1 MHPAS
6 AETSF
11 GFGAAGGVSVTATM
25 VALSA
30 AADGDFFRGDKSLVY
45 QGGTL
50 EEPAEKA
57 VLHEEHR
64 TQRLKS
70 RPIFGELRYA

>member
-1 MHPAS
+1 
-6 AETSF
+6 
-11 GFGAAGGVSVTATM
+11 M